1 MFEQES
7 IFNLHIH
14 NAVQVVMEGVRRDQ
28 GKIGK
33 FDVAAEVKGNFE
45 MRIVI
50 FGNQAVA
57 EQKNVVI
64 VEAGSA
70 SVS

>member
-1 MFEQES
+1 
-7 IFNLHIH
+7 
-14 NAVQVVMEGVRRDQ
+14 MEGVRRDQ

-45 MRIVI
+45 VRIVI
-50 FGNQAVA
+50 FGNQTVA

-64 VEAGSA
+64 VEAGRA
-70 SVS
+70 AVS